1 MNYSLCSMPLVS
13 GLMVVLLTFI
23 LYGDYGFSS
32 VGVSAILRNE
42 RRIQGQMDS
51 KPIIQW
57 SNG

>member
-1 MNYSLCSMPLVS
+1 
-13 GLMVVLLTFI
+13 MVVLLTFI
-23 LYGDYGFSS
+23 LHGGYGFSS

>member
-1 MNYSLCSMPLVS
+1 M
-13 GLMVVLLTFI
+13 VLLTFI
-23 LYGDYGFSS
+23 LHGEYGFSS
-32 VGVSAILRNE
+32 VGVCAILGNE